1 MIVVLVNGDI
11 LSSDKYSIELK
22 TTGEATVQ
30 GSLKLSTDIDI
41 RDLKY
46 LKMSSVNPEEPIF
59 YNDDSQYPPDQNI
72 EVEVY

>member
-22 TTGEATVQ
+22 TTGDATVQ

-41 RDLKY
+41 
-46 LKMSSVNPEEPIF
+46 
-59 YNDDSQYPPDQNI
+59 
-72 EVEVY
+72 